1 MKPAYFNQE
10 TDRFYFRKM
19 TIEDVEIWSDFFRNN
34 ERLEF
39 LGLDTSESPQQLAF
53 NWIQKQLNRYQE
65 SGLGHLA
72 VFNKENNEFIG
83 VAGVLPRNIQGED
96 RYEIAYSIL
105 PKYWGQGYATEISKQ
120 IKEFAQQHLEI
131 DELISIIHLRN
142 TESAKVAIKNDGV
155 IWKRIEYKELPVHI
169 YRYQNKNKTKAL

>member
-1 MKPAYFNQE
+1 MKPAYFEQE

-34 ERLEF
+34 QRLEF

-53 NWIQKQLNRYQE
+53 NWIQKQLGRYRE

-83 VAGVLPRNIQGED
+83 VAGLLPRNIQGQEK
-96 RYEIAYSIL
+96 YEVAYSIL
-105 PKYWGQGYATEISKQ
+105 PKYWGKGYATEISKQ
-120 IKEFAQQHLEI
+120 IKQFAQQQLGL
-131 DELISIIHLRN
+131 DDLISIIHLRN
-142 TESAKVAIKNDGV
+142 TDSAKVAIKNDGV
-155 IWKRIEYKELPVHI
+155 IWKRTDYQDLPVHI
-169 YRYQNKNKTKAL
+169 YRYKKES